1 MHISRTAIWITVL
14 VTAIV
19 VGGFVS
25 VYSDVRPTSGSV
37 CFIRQQARW
46 RSAKKP
52 LLDSIEM
59 AVDEINDAG
68 GVLGRKVEIVVAD
81 GKSDPQ
87 VAARE
92 AERLITQEK
101 GFGRIRMLDVLMPPD
116 SQAHF
121 REVQPS
127 ALLPGPVRGDRTVST
142 TLLFIRVPLPI
153 SRSSPA
159 LRWAFGVLG
168 RKVFLVGSDY
178 VFPRTANE
186 IIKDYV
192 KKWRGRVV
200 GEEYIPLG
208 STDVRSAVEKIERT
222 HPSVILNTIN
232 GDTNLAFFK
241 ALRAAG
247 VTPALVPTIS
257 FSIAEQELQ
266 SFDPELLVGDYAA
279 WNYFQSVRGL
289 NTDFVKRFKQRYGE
303 DRVTDDPIEA
313 SYFGVQMWADAV
325 RTAGTEQPAAVRE
338 ALKNRTYRAPGG
350 IVYIDGDTQH
360 TWKTILIGKILGDGQ
375 FDVVWSSNRPVRP
388 IPYPDTRTPQPMEH
402 IPQYALHKLGKSVGK
417 SGEIHVRVN
426 RA

>member
-25 VYSDVRPTSGSV
+25 VYSDVRP
-37 CFIRQQARW
+37 IRIGVLHSTTGTMAV
-46 RSAKKP
+46 SEKP

-59 AVDEINDAG
+59 AVDEINEGG

-92 AERLITQEK
+92 AERLITQDK
-101 GFGRIRMLDVLMPPD
+101 VSVVFGCWTSSCR
-116 SQAHF
+116 
-121 REVQPS
+121 
-127 ALLPGPVRGDRTVST
+127 RTVKPIFEKYNH
-142 TLLFIRVPLPI
+142 LLFYPVQYEGIEQSPNIIYTGAAPNQQI
-153 SRSSPA
+153 IPA

-178 VFPRTANE
+178 VFPRTGNE

-208 STDVRSAVEKIERT
+208 SADVRSAVEKIQRT

-232 GDTNLAFFK
+232 GDANLAFFK

-247 VTPALVPTIS
+247 ITPALVPTIS

-279 WNYFQSVRGL
+279 WNYFQSVGGL

-325 RTAGTEQPAAVRE
+325 RSAGTDQTAAVRE

-375 FDVVWSSNRPVRP
+375 FEVVWSSNRPVRP
-388 IPYPDTRTPQPMEH
+388 IPYPDTRTPQ
-402 IPQYALHKLGKSVGK
+402 QWNTFLNALYTSWGNQWVNPGKSRSGK
-417 SGEIHVRVN
+417 
-426 RA
+426 